1 MVLVNGAA
9 GIGTGF
15 STKIP
20 PYDPLAIIK
29 NIRNI
34 INGTQFESMDPWWQ
48 NFEGMIYKIDDFNYE
63 IYGSWSIDDNKLTI
77 TELPVGEWTSNYKE
91 FLEKMLGNA
100 DDKKNKK
107 KNKENPFLSYKDNNT
122 DSKVQFELFFED
134 GYLESVKDIDK
145 LYHLYKKYSITNM
158 HLYGPSG
165 HIKRYNTVEDIM
177 RDYYQVRL
185 QLYISRKKHQ
195 LDIIKHQL
203 ELISSKVKFI
213 SMVVKKQLKINDV
226 PRLEIEEE
234 LIKHKFKQMSISKDN
249 TKVSY
254 DYLLSMPIYNLTSE
268 KIIELNK
275 QHKDKEEEYEQLN
288 SKTPEDIWLS
298 ELDILED
305 EYTKWYNNKIKEAKP
320 KSSKKKSKKN
330 KN

>member
-1 MVLVNGAA
+1 
-9 GIGTGF
+9 
-15 STKIP
+15 
-20 PYDPLAIIK
+20 
-29 NIRNI
+29 
-34 INGTQFESMDPWWQ
+34 
-48 NFEGMIYKIDDFNYE
+48 
-63 IYGSWSIDDNKLTI
+63 
-77 TELPVGEWTSNYKE
+77 
-91 FLEKMLGNA
+91 
-100 DDKKNKK
+100 
-107 KNKENPFLSYKDNNT
+107 
-122 DSKVQFELFFED
+122 
-134 GYLESVKDIDK
+134 
-145 LYHLYKKYSITNM
+145 
-158 HLYGPSG
+158 
-165 HIKRYNTVEDIM
+165 
-177 RDYYQVRL
+177 
-185 QLYISRKKHQ
+185 
-195 LDIIKHQL
+195 
-203 ELISSKVKFI
+203 
-213 SMVVKKQLKINDV
+213 MVVKKQLKINDV